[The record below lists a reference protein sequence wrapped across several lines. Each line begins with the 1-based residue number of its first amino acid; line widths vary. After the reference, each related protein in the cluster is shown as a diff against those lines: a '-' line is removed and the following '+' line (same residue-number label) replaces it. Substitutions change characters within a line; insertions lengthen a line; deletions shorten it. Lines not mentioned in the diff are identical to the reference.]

1 MASVRSRP
9 ENPHD
14 IRRTDEETLVGIL
27 GRVRGRSALEGD
39 CGRDKA
45 IRPFR
50 LILAFV
56 KPILVGRTV
65 RRSYVRTVVH
75 GREG

>member
-1 MASVRSRP
+1 MLSRP
-9 ENPHD
+9 ETPHD
-14 IRRTDEETLVGIL
+14 IRRTDEEALVGIL

-45 IRPFR
+45 IHPFW

-56 KPILVGRTV
+56 TSILVGRTV

-75 GREG
+75 GGKG